1 MRRSIKDLPDNY
13 IKICWHPFRL
23 INSQYNE
30 LIAIN
35 TLWSQLILAL
45 HLLVTAIN
53 KHSLVLLDPMK
64 QRDTWPR
71 MERMS
76 NLKWWQRWNQ
86 LQGVSKKRYFLG
98 FLSYFSSGGRI
109 LLFCMCFGIRILLL
123 VMNYIHLYHL
133 PPSCWI
139 NHHNTNYATS
149 SLTCSQQRRHS
160 FTL

>member
-1 MRRSIKDLPDNY
+1 MNSPLWWSHWYVASCCNRLALRTNEYSY
-13 IKICWHPFRL
+13 ISFHGEWIAL
-23 INSQYNE
+23 ILVDSSWIQ
-30 LIAIN
+30 IQKMN
-35 TLWSQLILAL
+35 TLVQWNVQNCMIWETFNPDLLIFW
-45 HLLVTAIN
+45 VDI
-53 KHSLVLLDPMK
+53 
-64 QRDTWPR
+64 
-71 MERMS
+71 
-76 NLKWWQRWNQ
+76 
-86 LQGVSKKRYFLG
+86 QGVSKKRYFLG